1 MRRVVVALLAFALLW
16 VLPAPAASAATATAL
31 YRYGVADLGAQVAG
45 RSTGVSA
52 VLLSG
57 PDDAPMIG
65 RQLSVSVKQ
74 FGSTVFTPVG
84 DATTGAEGVATTSL
98 VLDRSAIVRWDF
110 AGDDSYAPSTTE
122 YLVPVSS
129 RVDLR
134 ANHRSL
140 HRGQRLVVR
149 GRTFPVKPGCT
160 VRLWRG
166 ELRPLVQGP
175 EPVRLAVARVRAD
188 GRFRLVHRFHARGR
202 MRVAVTVGAC
212 AGNDRGLSS
221 YLRVR
226 VR

>member
-1 MRRVVVALLAFALLW
+1 MRRVVVAMLAFSLVW
-16 VLPAPAASAATATAL
+16 VLPAPAASAATATGL
-31 YRYGVADLGAQVAG
+31 YPVVLDDLSPHVAG
-45 RSTGVSA
+45 RPVEVSA
-52 VLLSG
+52 VLLA
-57 PDDAPMIG
+57 DDAPLVG
-65 RQLSVSVKQ
+65 QVLTVSVMSY
-74 FGSTVFTPVG
+74 GSTTFVPVG
-84 DATTGAEGVATTSL
+84 TATTGFDGIATTRL
-98 VLDRSAIVRWDF
+98 TLDRSAAVRWSFESD
-110 AGDDSYAPSTTE
+110 GSYDASSTE
-122 YLVPVSS
+122 FQVPVGP

-149 GRTFPVKPGCT
+149 GRTFPAKPGCT

-175 EPVRLAVARVRAD
+175 KPVRLAVSKVRAD